1 MYVLYKRRMSQPR
14 RQLHLNAFLMTVGHH
29 EAAWRLPESS
39 LTASWE
45 LAHYTQLAQIAER
58 GTFDSIFFADGPS
71 LQGDVAHR
79 PVGWLDPT
87 VLLAALATATQHI
100 GLVATASTTY
110 NEPYN
115 LARRFA
121 SIDHI
126 SGGRAGWNIVTTAG
140 ADAARNFGLDDTP
153 AHRQRYARASEFV
166 EVCRKL
172 WDSWEDEFLIG
183 DKQSGVYASADKIHR
198 IDHQSEF
205 YRVRGPLNVP
215 PSPQR
220 HPLLVQAGSSDDGR
234 AFAARYAE
242 AVFTAQQTLEEGQ
255 AFYADLKHQAAA
267 FGRDPE
273 SIKILPGL
281 VPVLGGTEEEAQA
294 KERELAA
301 LQVPDYGLRQLSQF
315 LGHEVGREH
324 LDRPLPDFGP
334 VEKVEGHQSRF
345 ALVVELA
352 RRDKLTVRE
361 LLIRLG
367 GGRGHRTFAGTPEQ
381 VVDTLEQWFTSGA
394 ADGFNVMAPVLP
406 SGLTLFVDEVV
417 PLLRKRG
424 LFRSEYT
431 ANTLRGHYGLAR
443 PASQY
448 AQSANAAAE

>member
-1 MYVLYKRRMSQPR
+1 MTAGK

-29 EAAWRLPESS
+29 EAAWRIPASS
-39 LTASWE
+39 LTASWDVNF
-45 LAHYTQLAQIAER
+45 YVKLAQLAER
-58 GTFDSIFFADGPS
+58 GKFDSIFFADGPS
-71 LQGDVAHR
+71 LQGDVSHR

-87 VLLAALATATQHI
+87 VLLPALAAVTKHI

-140 ADAARNFGLDDTP
+140 VDAAQNFGLDHVP
-153 AHRQRYARASEFV
+153 AHRQRYERAAEFV
-166 EVCRKL
+166 DVCLKL
-172 WDSWEDEFLIG
+172 WDSWEDDFLIG
-183 DKQSGVYASADKIHR
+183 DKASGKFADANKIHS
-198 IDHQSEF
+198 IDYEGQF

-220 HPLLVQAGSSDDGR
+220 HPLLVQAGSSEDGR

-242 AVFTAQQTLEEGQ
+242 AVFTAQQTLADGQ
-255 AFYADLKHQAAA
+255 AFYSDLKRRIAE
-267 FGRDPE
+267 FGRDP
-273 SIKILPGL
+273 SHVKILPGL
-281 VPVLGGTEEEAQA
+281 VPVIGSTEAEALAREEE
-294 KERELAA
+294 LSS
-301 LQVPDYGLRQLSQF
+301 LQVPAYGLRQLSQL
-315 LGHEVGREH
+315 LGTEISEAE
-324 LDRPLPDFGP
+324 LDGPLPDLGP
-334 VEKVEGHQSRF
+334 VSLVEGHQSRF
-345 ALVVELA
+345 QVITDIA

-361 LLIRLG
+361 LLVRLG

-381 VVDTLEQWFTSGA
+381 IANTIQEWFESGA

-406 SGLTLFVDEVV
+406 SGLELFVDEVV
-417 PLLRKRG
+417 PLLRERG

-431 ANTLRGHYGLAR
+431 GSTLRDHYGLPR
-443 PASQY
+443 PKNQY
-448 AQSANAAAE
+448 TVGEESVAAE